1 MAIKGPGCRWRPL
14 DYEYRVCMLV
24 CLEVR
29 NVCLSVHC
37 VFIVRRMNVLCV
49 HCVYGSF
56 ADDTLS
62 AHGTLRVLQTAH
74 LVYTVHCVLYKR
86 GFLALVFSLRL
97 LVTE

>member
-1 MAIKGPGCRWRPL
+1 MFGSAKCVSECTL
-14 DYEYRVCMLV
+14 CVYCTSYER
-24 CLEVR
+24 
-29 NVCLSVHC
+29 
-37 VFIVRRMNVLCV
+37 LCV

-74 LVYTVHCVLYKR
+74 LVHTVHCVLYKR